1 MVNLKMSMAKIETSA
16 LSTWRTTATLAIP
29 LLVLLC
35 GGLWFYHA
43 EKSAA
48 RLKAQQQ
55 LAAIAHLKVDQL
67 VAWRKAR
74 LDDATLL
81 TNTAPFIKSV
91 TAYFIDPEGTNVE
104 ELRSQLHNLQEHG
117 QYAELLV
124 VDLDGRVRLSVNGQ
138 LETLNGYAAALAEAL
153 RTYRPVFT
161 ELHTEDQHPEP
172 HISLVV
178 PFFSADRRASRPLGA
193 IVLISNATQFLHPLL
208 DSWIKPSKSM
218 EVILVRRD
226 GDTVVFLNELRQHS
240 AAPKAPTPMHLAG
253 SLAVMAATGQEG
265 FVEGDDA
272 RGIESLAVLLPVPD
286 SDWRLITKAEASEI
300 FGVWRFRAALLML
313 LFAVLAGGLGCLGL
327 FVRQYNQRAYYKAL
341 YGAEVRLRQS
351 IERHSIT
358 LKAIG
363 EGIITI
369 DTRGRVELLNPVA
382 EILTGWSHEAA
393 FGRPLEEVFCLVDAE
408 TRARVQSPVS
418 EGLQDGRGADEC
430 SRKLLVAKNGIER
443 AITNSASPMYSDRGM
458 VIGAVLV
465 FQDQTDEQRE
475 RRLIQARLILR
486 EYSFT
491 HSMDELVTRALQE
504 IAALVDSP
512 TVFWQVAGPK
522 REMVTLRCRQITG
535 LKESGG
541 MEYGEGGTD
550 NLDQAGVWP
559 ALLGEGRPVIQNDLG
574 LVPFGEEKD
583 YCRFGVLREAVV
595 PVLQTGK
602 VVAVLGVADKPD
614 LYTKKDIDII
624 AQLADDIWR
633 LVGQKK
639 IEEALLSSERRYRT
653 LYRSMMD
660 AFVVTDMHGNIR
672 ECNDA
677 YSAMLGYT
685 NEELKQ
691 LSVKDVTPDR
701 WLLHENEQV
710 KKQLIHRGCSNLYEK
725 EYRRKDGT
733 VFPVELR
740 TFFIMDNDGQPE
752 GMSAVVRDISER
764 KLAEE
769 EREKLREQLNQS
781 QKMESI
787 GQLAGGVAH
796 DFNNMLSV
804 ILGYAELAL
813 RKVELSD
820 PLYKNIQAIVR
831 AGRRSA
837 DITRQLL
844 AFARKQT
851 IVPKMLDLN
860 DTMGGML
867 TMLQRLI
874 GENIELKWLPG
885 YNLWPVMMDPAQ
897 VDQLLANLCVNARD
911 AVVGA
916 GKITIETGM
925 VSFDEVYCAE
935 RAGFIPGDFVMLA
948 VSDNGCGIER
958 DLLDKIFEPFFTTKD
973 VGEGTGL
980 GLATVYGI
988 VKQNNGFINVYS
1000 EPGEGTTFRIYL
1012 PRMEGSVEE
1021 RGGEIILEL
1030 PKGQGESVLVVEDEE
1045 AILALNRTML
1055 EHLGYAVLTASS
1067 PLQALRQAV
1076 LYADGIDLLIT
1087 DVIMPE
1093 MNGRDLAREMQALYP
1108 EIKVLFVSGYTENV
1122 IAHRGVL
1129 DKGVCFL
1136 PKPFSL
1142 EDLAAKVRET
1152 LGTQEY
1158 CG

>member
-81 TNTAPFIKSV
+81 MNTAPLSKNV
-91 TAYFIDPEGTNVE
+91 TAYFIDSEGTSVE
-104 ELRSQLHNLQEHG
+104 ELRNQLHNLQEHG

-124 VDLDGRVRLSVNGQ
+124 VDLEGRVRLSVNGQ
-138 LETLNGYAAALAEAL
+138 QETLNGYAAALAEAL
-153 RTYRPVFT
+153 RTCRPVFT
-161 ELHTEDQHPEP
+161 DLHTETQQPEP

-178 PFFSADRRASRPLGA
+178 PVFSADRHASRPLGA
-193 IVLISNATQFLHPLL
+193 VILINNAAQFLQPLL
-208 DSWIKPSKSM
+208 DSWMKPSKSM

-226 GDTVVFLNELRQHS
+226 GDTVVFLNALRKHS
-240 AAPKAPTPMHLAG
+240 AAASKAPTPLHLAG
-253 SLAVMAATGQEG
+253 SLAAMAASGQEG

-272 RGIESLAVLLPVPD
+272 RGIESLAVLLHVPG
-286 SDWRLITKAEASEI
+286 SDWRLIAKDDASEI

-341 YGAEVRLRQS
+341 YGAEARLRQS

-369 DTRGRVELLNPVA
+369 DTHGRVELLNPVA
-382 EILTGWSHEAA
+382 EMLTGWSYEEA

-408 TRARVQSPVS
+408 TRAQVHSSVI
-418 EGLQDGRGADEC
+418 EVLQDGRRTDEG
-430 SRKLLVAKNGIER
+430 SRKLLIAKNGIER
-443 AITNSASPMYSDRGM
+443 AITNSASPMYNDRGT

-475 RRLIQARLILR
+475 RRLIQVRLLLR
-486 EYSFT
+486 EYAFT
-491 HSMDELVTRALQE
+491 HSMDELVARALQE
-504 IAALVDSP
+504 SAALVDSA

-522 REMVTLRCRQITG
+522 RETVVLRCRLTSEA
-535 LKESGG
+535 KESGG
-541 MEYGEGGTD
+541 MEYGEEGTN
-550 NLDQAGVWP
+550 NLDQTGIWP
-559 ALLGEGRPVIQNDLG
+559 ALLGEGRPVIQNDLS
-574 LVPFGEEKD
+574 LVPFGEEKE
-583 YCRFGVLREAVV
+583 YCRFGTLREAVV

-624 AQLADDIWR
+624 AQIADDTWR
-633 LVGQKK
+633 LIEQKK

-672 ECNDA
+672 ECNEA

-691 LSVKDVTPDR
+691 LSVKDITPDR
-701 WLLHENEQV
+701 WLPHENDQV

-740 TFFIMDNDGQPE
+740 TFFITDNDGLPE

-769 EREKLREQLNQS
+769 EREKLRERLNQS

-820 PLYKNIQAIVR
+820 PLYKNIQEIVR

-860 DTMGGML
+860 DTMGRML

-874 GENIELKWLPG
+874 GEDVELKWLPG
-885 YNLWPVMMDPAQ
+885 CNLWPVMMDPAQ

-958 DLLDKIFEPFFTTKD
+958 DLLDKIFEPFFTTKG

-1012 PRMEGSVEE
+1012 PRMEGPVEE
-1021 RGGEIILEL
+1021 RGGEILLEL
-1030 PKGQGESVLVVEDEE
+1030 QKGQGESVLVVEDEE

-1067 PLQALRQAV
+1067 PRQALQQAV
-1076 LYADGIDLLIT
+1076 LHADGIDLLIT

-1093 MNGRDLAREMQALYP
+1093 MNGRDLAGEMQALYP
-1108 EIKVLFVSGYTENV
+1108 NIKVLFVSGYTENV

-1142 EDLAAKVRET
+1142 EELAAKVRET
-1152 LGTQEY
+1152 LWS
-1158 CG
+1158 